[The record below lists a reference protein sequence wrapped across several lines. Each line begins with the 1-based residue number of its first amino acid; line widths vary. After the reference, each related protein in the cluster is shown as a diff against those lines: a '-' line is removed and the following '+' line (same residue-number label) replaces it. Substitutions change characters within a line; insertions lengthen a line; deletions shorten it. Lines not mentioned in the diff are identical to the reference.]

1 MIKLED
7 VCCYRDN
14 ASELNKCKS
23 ETFTHYERVLWCFH
37 LEIYSGNELFKIYSL
52 SPQEC
57 MTMEKNNYLFNLR
70 EGKLL
75 EQFRQCLSNN
85 KKRFLGPQFIL

>member
-1 MIKLED
+1 MQLLLIVKESRD
-7 VCCYRDN
+7 VFI
-14 ASELNKCKS
+14 LK
-23 ETFTHYERVLWCFH
+23 
-37 LEIYSGNELFKIYSL
+37 IYSANELFKIYSL

-70 EGKLL
+70 EEKLL

-85 KKRFLGPQFIL
+85 KKMFLGPQFTL

>member
-1 MIKLED
+1 MLQNLINVKVKLLLIVKE
-7 VCCYRDN
+7 
-14 ASELNKCKS
+14 
-23 ETFTHYERVLWCFH
+23 HCFIFQ
-37 LEIYSGNELFKIYSL
+37 IYSANEVLKIYSL

-70 EGKLL
+70 EEKLL

-85 KKRFLGPQFIL
+85 KKNVSWITIHSLNLQKPIIYH